1 MRSST
6 SPLARRVAVL
16 EAHPDRSAMR
26 SMPIIAAV
34 DCTPA
39 QAIAR
44 HVAEHGPLPRQPK
57 GRVHAIVLVPRH
69 A

>member
-1 MRSST
+1 VRSGIG
-6 SPLARRVAVL
+6 PLTRRIAAL

-26 SMPIIAAV
+26 PMPIIAAV

-39 QAIAR
+39 QAVAR
-44 HVAEHGPLPRQPK
+44 HVAEHGPLPRQPQ
-57 GRVHAIVLVPRH
+57 GRVQAIVLVPCH